1 MQASTDRTGVAVNA
15 ESGRLDLTGCDQ
27 LTLHETCQLLDYAAN
42 ALPLRA
48 ALAAEKG

>member
-27 LTLHETCQLLDYAAN
+27 LTRHDTRLLFDYVA
-42 ALPLRA
+42 
-48 ALAAEKG
+48 KT